1 MKQNGPSSTGHYWS
15 AVPSQPLAIWMQ
27 VGCGI
32 ILGACF
38 AGVCGCPACD
48 GTYVV
53 EVDYANADADNTHMF
68 VSEKETFGLPNR
80 VPPQGVRTAQYSGA
94 FFNKVSE
101 SSLCEG
107 LETTARANPQTW
119 TFVAGR
125 NGEVLGSQ
133 TLTINYDD
141 IRESHIYS
149 VNVVWN
155 GATVTVTR
163 R

>member
-1 MKQNGPSSTGHYWS
+1 MS
-15 AVPSQPLAIWMQ
+15 AVPSQRLATWMQ

-32 ILGACF
+32 ILATCLG
-38 AGVCGCPACD
+38 GVWGCAPACD

-53 EVDYANADADNTHMF
+53 DVDYANTDTDNTHMF
-68 VSEKETFGLPNR
+68 VSEKETFGLSNR
-80 VPPQGVRTAQYSGA
+80 VSPQGVRSASYSGA
-94 FFNKVSE
+94 FFNKVGE

-133 TLTINYDD
+133 TLTISYDD
-141 IRESHIYS
+141 IRESQMYA

-155 GATVTVTR
+155 GTTLTVTQR
-163 R
+163 